1 MAVLIKCNATDLVP
15 GDELTFTL
23 PKQRGVGLTQGLE
36 AFVWISENPREGPK
50 GVGLEMRGE
59 VTSWEPADRERTTVT
74 IRVNER
80 LSSGVSMDALARMA
94 RQSEV
99 VMGLHRRIASFRHP
113 RIWGLLPA
121 ERQVLLNHFEASCS

>member
-1 MAVLIKCNATDLVP
+1 MAILIKCNATDVVP

-23 PKQRGVGLTQGLE
+23 PKQRGVGLTEGLE
-36 AFVWISENPREGPK
+36 AFVWTSEDPREGPK
-50 GVGLEMRGE
+50 GTELEIRGE
-59 VTSWEPADRERTTVT
+59 VTSWGPADRERTAVT

-80 LSSGVSMDALARMA
+80 LSSGLSMDALARIA

-99 VMGLHRRIASFRHP
+99 AMSFYRRIAGFRHR

-121 ERQVLLNHFEASCS
+121 ERQVLHQPFEALCA